1 MKLCNLGIHK
11 YHPCRVFSSNITND
25 EGKSLYWT
33 SAHTGF
39 VCIKCEKRKLKIKE
53 WEPSSVGEKQSAYD
67 WLNYKQPKSAAIL
80 TLVKK

>member
-11 YHPCRVFSSNITND
+11 YHPCFVFSTNITNKKG
-25 EGKSLYWT
+25 ESLYWT

-39 VCIKCEKRKLKIKE
+39 VCIKCEKRKLKIRQKKR
-53 WEPSSVGEKQSAYD
+53 SSVGEKQSAYD
-67 WLNYKQPKSAAIL
+67 WLNYQQPKSAAIL